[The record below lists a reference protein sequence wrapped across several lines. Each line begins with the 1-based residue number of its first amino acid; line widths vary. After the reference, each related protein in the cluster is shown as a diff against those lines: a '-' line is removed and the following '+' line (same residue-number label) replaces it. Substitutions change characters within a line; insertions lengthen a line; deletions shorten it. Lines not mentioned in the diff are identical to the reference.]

1 MKYIEQSAL
10 FLILLFLFAPL
21 AFLLMPLVAAI
32 LVVLAFAML
41 FGGWKI
47 KHHGMD

>member
-10 FLILLFLFAPL
+10 FL
-21 AFLLMPLVAAI
+21 I